1 MSTKTSTTFTLDQ
14 FADSKS
20 SNDIS
25 YYSMSLLERD
35 PNTNIEYDVFN
46 VVSDYMNELKEMSH
60 SVTLTDTEYYTYRFK
75 PKLLACA
82 KEGKNFN
89 FDLYV
94 ESKNSNGNIEA
105 INITDCWIKGKFNLI
120 TLQSETDFTTE
131 EYEASFL
138 IENATFEDT
147 IEDGND
153 WSSKT
158 TTADN
163 N

>member
-60 SVTLTDTEYYTYRFK
+60 SITLTDTEYYTYRFK
-75 PKLLACA
+75 PKLLA
-82 KEGKNFN
+82 KF
-89 FDLYV
+89 LY
-94 ESKNSNGNIEA
+94 GNTELYFI
-105 INITDCWIKGKFNLI
+105 ILWLNDMWSVKDFNLRTI
-120 TLQSETDFTTE
+120 KLIKNTELAEALSKINASEK
-131 EYEASFL
+131 SFIKAYNESAL
-138 IENATFEDT
+138 ANY
-147 IEDGND
+147 
-153 WSSKT
+153 
-158 TTADN
+158 
-163 N
+163 

>member
-46 VVSDYMNELKEMSH
+46 VISDYMNELKEMSH

-75 PKLLACA
+75 PKLLA
-82 KEGKNFN
+82 KF
-89 FDLYV
+89 LY
-94 ESKNSNGNIEA
+94 GNTELYFI
-105 INITDCWIKGKFNLI
+105 ILWLNDMWSVKDFNLRTI
-120 TLQSETDFTTE
+120 KLIKNTELAEALSKINASEKSFIKAYNE
-131 EYEASFL
+131 SALASY
-138 IENATFEDT
+138 
-147 IEDGND
+147 
-153 WSSKT
+153 
-158 TTADN
+158 
-163 N
+163 

>member
-75 PKLLACA
+75 PKLLS
-82 KEGKNFN
+82 KF
-89 FDLYV
+89 LY
-94 ESKNSNGNIEA
+94 GNTELYFI
-105 INITDCWIKGKFNLI
+105 ILWLNDMWSVKDFNLRTI
-120 TLQSETDFTTE
+120 KLIKNTELAEALSKINASEKSFIKAYNE
-131 EYEASFL
+131 SALASY
-138 IENATFEDT
+138 
-147 IEDGND
+147 
-153 WSSKT
+153 
-158 TTADN
+158 
-163 N
+163 

>member
-60 SVTLTDTEYYTYRFK
+60 FVTLTDTEYYTYRFK
-75 PKLLACA
+75 PKLLA
-82 KEGKNFN
+82 KF
-89 FDLYV
+89 LY
-94 ESKNSNGNIEA
+94 GNTELYFI
-105 INITDCWIKGKFNLI
+105 ILWLNDMWSVKDFNLRTI
-120 TLQSETDFTTE
+120 KLIKNTELAEALSKINASEKSFIKAYNE
-131 EYEASFL
+131 SALASY
-138 IENATFEDT
+138 
-147 IEDGND
+147 
-153 WSSKT
+153 
-158 TTADN
+158 
-163 N
+163 

>member
-75 PKLLACA
+75 PKLLA
-82 KEGKNFN
+82 KF
-89 FDLYV
+89 LY
-94 ESKNSNGNIEA
+94 GNTELYFI
-105 INITDCWIKGKFNLI
+105 ILWLNDMWSVKDFNLRTI
-120 TLQSETDFTTE
+120 KLIKNTELAEALSKINASEK
-131 EYEASFL
+131 SF
-138 IENATFEDT
+138 IKAYNE
-147 IEDGND
+147 
-153 WSSKT
+153 SSL
-158 TTADN
+158 AN
-163 N
+163 Y

>member
-75 PKLLACA
+75 PKLLA
-82 KEGKNFN
+82 KF
-89 FDLYV
+89 LY
-94 ESKNSNGNIEA
+94 GNTELYFI
-105 INITDCWIKGKFNLI
+105 ILWLNDMWSVKDFNLRTI
-120 TLQSETDFTTE
+120 KLIKNTELAEALSKINASEK
-131 EYEASFL
+131 SFIKAYNESAL
-138 IENATFEDT
+138 AN
-147 IEDGND
+147 
-153 WSSKT
+153 
-158 TTADN
+158 
-163 N
+163 

>member
-75 PKLLACA
+75 PKLLA
-82 KEGKNFN
+82 KF
-89 FDLYV
+89 LY
-94 ESKNSNGNIEA
+94 GNTELYFI
-105 INITDCWIKGKFNLI
+105 ILWLNDMWSVKDFNLRTI
-120 TLQSETDFTTE
+120 KLIKNTELAEALSKINASER
-131 EYEASFL
+131 SFIKAYNESAL
-138 IENATFEDT
+138 ANY
-147 IEDGND
+147 
-153 WSSKT
+153 
-158 TTADN
+158 
-163 N
+163 

>member
-75 PKLLACA
+75 PKLLA
-82 KEGKNFN
+82 KF
-89 FDLYV
+89 LY
-94 ESKNSNGNIEA
+94 GNTELYFI
-105 INITDCWIKGKFNLI
+105 ILWLNDMWSVKDFNLRTI
-120 TLQSETDFTTE
+120 KLIKNTELAEALSKINASE
-131 EYEASFL
+131 
-138 IENATFEDT
+138 
-147 IEDGND
+147 
-153 WSSKT
+153 
-158 TTADN
+158 
-163 N
+163 